1 MAYSGFPFPANIG
14 LATQLQSIVRLNGG
28 IPATIGILNG
38 RVQIGFEKDELVE
51 LASSAGKPE
60 TRKVSTRDLPHICG
74 LVRKQHISIFEDL
87 VLNTTRRAYVG
98 RS

>member
-1 MAYSGFPFPANIG
+1 MADSGFPFPANIG

-38 RVQIGFEKDELVE
+38 HAKIGFEKDELIE

-60 TRKVSTRDLPHICG
+60 TKKVSTRDLSHICG
-74 LVRKQHISIFEDL
+74 LVRIQYIPRFPTIMS
-87 VLNTTRRAYVG
+87 
-98 RS
+98 

>member
-1 MAYSGFPFPANIG
+1 MAHSGLPFPANVG

-38 RVQIGFEKDELVE
+38 RAQIGFEKDELIE

-60 TRKVSTRDLPHICG
+60 TKKVSTRDLPHICG
-74 LVRKQHISIFEDL
+74 LVRI
-87 VLNTTRRAYVG
+87 
-98 RS
+98 